1 MFAPADRPHPKRAA
15 GSSPRAA
22 FTLVELLVVIAII
35 GILAVMLTV
44 ALPGY
49 LQNSK
54 KVVSAQNLKS
64 WYTGFSKATGENDG
78 TMPSPGWDGQAMNRN
93 DETAWFNQIPHALGM
108 NQLKDFY
115 GRVDEPK
122 VGEASIWWN
131 PVVTAKYKTVGKF
144 LFCYGFNERMV
155 EGQGNDQRP
164 MKLAAIKYPQL
175 TVLMGE
181 KADSDPHLN
190 FRNVAAFWG
199 SGLPFEKGDP
209 ENQCNFLF
217 VDGHVESFKRS
228 YFSNQSLT
236 LVEDAVRKLETRMT
250 FDIVED

>member
-1 MFAPADRPHPKRAA
+1 MFALTDRPRHGKAN
-15 GSSPRAA
+15 A

-54 KVVSAQNLKS
+54 KAVSAQNLKG
-64 WYTGFSKATGENDG
+64 WYTGFSRATGENDG
-78 TMPSPGWDGQAMNRN
+78 TMPSSGYLGGSFNRN
-93 DETAWFNQIPHALGM
+93 DETAWFNQIPHALGSQ
-108 NQLKDFY
+108 QLKDFY
-115 GRVDEPK
+115 GHIDEPK
-122 VGEASIWWN
+122 IGEASIWWN

-144 LFCYGFNERMV
+144 LFCYGYNERLREV
-155 EGQGNDQRP
+155 SGTDQRP
-164 MKLAAIKYPQL
+164 LKLAAIKYPQL

-190 FRNVAAFWG
+190 ILNVAAFWG
-199 SGLPFEKGDP
+199 SGLPFANGDP

-217 VDGHVESFKRS
+217 VDGHVEAFKRS
-228 YFSNQSLT
+228 YFANQTLT
-236 LVEDAVRKLETRMT
+236 LVEQSVINHETRMT
-250 FDIVED
+250 FDVVEE